1 MATEQQLREQ
11 YELDQKKLNLSQ
23 QQIEDAFRLS
33 QRQSQDIETQTR
45 QQATQL
51 AQQSYISKAQT
62 ERVMPNVL
70 SAQGLS
76 NTGYENVRKGQVNTQ
91 YQGQQSAIQSDLNSN
106 LSSINRQREKQELN
120 RQQNLASLELQRE
133 SASLDYRYALQSL
146 QEQLAKSRASSG
158 SGSSNGSSGSYSS
171 NGLLI
176 NQYGSL
182 GVEQGELTPDKV
194 DAYTQQYV
202 DAGYIT
208 QADKQKLDNQLKTYA
223 YTVNTGIAPIT
234 IPTVTPTKTNTTPV
248 KKAAPS
254 QNILKKALVIGQW

>member
-33 QRQSQDIETQTR
+33 QRQSQDIETQAR

-76 NTGYENVRKGQVNTQ
+76 NTGYENIRKGQVNTQ
-91 YQGQQSAIQSDLNSN
+91 YQGQQRAIQSDLNSN
-106 LSSINRQREKQELN
+106 LASINRQREQQELN

-146 QEQLAKSRASSG
+146 QEQLAKYRASSG
-158 SGSSNGSSGSYSS
+158 SGGSSGSYSS

-182 GVEQGELTPDKV
+182 GIEQNQLSPDQV
-194 DAYTQQYV
+194 GAYTQQYV

-208 QADKQKLDNQLKTYA
+208 QSEKQKLDNQLKTYA

>member
-33 QRQSQDIETQTR
+33 QRQSQDIETQAR

-51 AQQSYISKAQT
+51 AQQSYITKAQT
-62 ERVMPNVL
+62 ERVLPNVL
-70 SAQGLS
+70 SAQGLA

-91 YQGQQSAIQSDLNSN
+91 YQGQQRAIQSDLNSN
-106 LSSINRQREKQELN
+106 LASINRQRESQELN
-120 RQQNLASLELQRE
+120 RQQQLASLQLQRE
-133 SASLDYRYALQSL
+133 SAALDYRYALQSL
-146 QEQLAKSRASSG
+146 QEQLAKSRSG
-158 SGSSNGSSGSYSS
+158 GSSSSNGSYSS

-208 QADKQKLDNQLKTYA
+208 KDEKNKLDNQLKTYA

-234 IPTVTPTKTNTTPV
+234 IPTVAKTTPKTTTPTPV

-254 QNILKKALVIGQW
+254 QNILKKALVTGQW